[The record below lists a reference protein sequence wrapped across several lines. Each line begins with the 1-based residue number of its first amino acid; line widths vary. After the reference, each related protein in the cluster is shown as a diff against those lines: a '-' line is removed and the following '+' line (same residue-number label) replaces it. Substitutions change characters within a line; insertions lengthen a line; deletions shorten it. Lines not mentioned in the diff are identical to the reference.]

1 MRTDLTFGGST
12 AYSYSNHINFR
23 QFDYISSSS
32 GFGNL
37 AIHAG
42 NFTSLARVNKN
53 DALWGFLGGEEMGE
67 GGGHRAYNLMD
78 RYSKATH
85 QILCSEN
92 KEKGQDARRAPNC
105 SVLQQKENTHT
116 HTHTGEHD
124 QTHLHICFL
133 PE

>member
-1 MRTDLTFGGST
+1 
-12 AYSYSNHINFR
+12 
-23 QFDYISSSS
+23 
-32 GFGNL
+32 
-37 AIHAG
+37 
-42 NFTSLARVNKN
+42 
-53 DALWGFLGGEEMGE
+53 MGE

-116 HTHTGEHD
+116 HTHASMTK
-124 QTHLHICFL
+124 HIYTFVFSPSDL
-133 PE
+133 VEQSVGQPRAAVSLSLFSLF